1 MSKYCVEQKR
11 FRMAGGCG
19 NKAVACIVM
28 TMIRL
33 ALVVIAP
40 IAEPPHAG
48 PQDLKFG
55 PFFEVARDIARADC
69 CEQAFAHNPQDP
81 EDAG

>member
-1 MSKYCVEQKR
+1 
-11 FRMAGGCG
+11 
-19 NKAVACIVM
+19 
-28 TMIRL
+28 MIRL

-40 IAEPPHAG
+40 IAGPPHAG

-69 CEQAFAHNPQDP
+69 CEQALAHNPQDP